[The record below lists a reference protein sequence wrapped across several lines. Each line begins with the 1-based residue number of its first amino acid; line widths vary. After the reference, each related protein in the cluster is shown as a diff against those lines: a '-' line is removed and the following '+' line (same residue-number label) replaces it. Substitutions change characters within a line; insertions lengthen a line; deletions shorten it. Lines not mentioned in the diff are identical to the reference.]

1 MRREWKE
8 ERKKWEQKEGTAP
21 TESTQ
26 EVYFLV
32 EQTGKQACLVGVY
45 GGKREQR
52 RKGEKNKISFLLESL
67 RKAPAILR
75 IAASKN
81 VRERLGPAVTFFRD
95 FFLFFFSSSDMWWA
109 CALDALRNCR
119 NWWK

>member
-1 MRREWKE
+1 MRREWTE
-8 ERKKWEQKEGTAP
+8 ERKKWEKEEAAA

-32 EQTGKQACLVGVY
+32 EQTGSKRAWVGVY
-45 GGKREQR
+45 GGNGKEK
-52 RKGEKNKISFLLESL
+52 RKGEKNNLLSPRIL

-75 IAASKN
+75 LAASKN